1 MDNQQLQRFSASQA
15 QLARMIEGTEPL
27 IETLDAP
34 HVVTRLRELSEK
46 TSSDTFKIMIV
57 GAFKTGKST
66 LINALLGEEVL
77 PAFATPTTAIINEV
91 KYGPEPRAV
100 LHFLDPQPEKLYDG
114 VPEKALAHIQAHQGE
129 KIPPIELPVDEIED
143 YVVIPMGMEH
153 DEASKQSPFSRVELF
168 WPLEILKNGVEIV
181 DSPGLR
187 ENPARTQVTMSYLS
201 QADTVVFAISAL
213 SAGSKDET
221 DFLADTLPL
230 YGISEQNLFC
240 VVNRI
245 NQVRNDRE
253 RARVMKFVDNL
264 MKPYTK
270 RIFYVNALDALEGRL
285 DGNDAKVESS
295 NIPALEHDLTDYLAN
310 ERGKVK
316 LATPARECVRTLR
329 RDILES
335 VIPQR
340 RRALSMDLAEL
351 KRRYD
356 EARPELDRLQ
366 QQIQLICAKA
376 DALINGMEPELRRYA
391 LAYFNDLPAQIRA
404 WMDGYEPTTE
414 VRAMHAKADGQ
425 KLAEELGDFLSQKLD
440 AETRAWAAGPF
451 SKLVSE
457 KGDSLRNELQASID
471 DFYVSLDQV
480 KFDITSDA
488 GDSQQTSDVP
498 TWQRVA
504 AGAAGFVIGGAS
516 LAAVGATTGLNVE
529 FAKSIG
535 IALGGAFAL
544 GLLGLTN
551 PLFLAAFLLANSAIT
566 ISGNSKKA
574 AETAKQSAAD
584 EYCKAINENGEAL
597 AHTAVA
603 SALEALGSIKD
614 AVKES
619 LGTELS
625 ETQQQVEGIIA
636 EMEQGEENVH
646 AQQAKL
652 DDCEKQLRE
661 TADRLDSFIF
671 DLVKN
676 G

>member
-1 MDNQQLQRFSASQA
+1 MDNQQLQRFAQSQA
-15 QLARMIEGTEPL
+15 ELARMIEGTEPL
-27 IETLDAP
+27 VETLDAP
-34 HVVTRLRELSEK
+34 HVVARLRELSDK
-46 TSSDTFKIMIV
+46 TSADTFKIMVV

-66 LINALLGEEVL
+66 FINALLGEEVL

-100 LHFLDPQPEKLYDG
+100 LHFLDPQPERLYDG
-114 VPEKALAHIQAHQGE
+114 VPEKALAHIKAHQGE

-168 WPLEILKNGVEIV
+168 WPLDILRNGVEII

-201 QADTVVFAISAL
+201 QADTVIFAISAL

-221 DFLADTLPL
+221 DFLSDTLPL
-230 YGISEQNLFC
+230 YGINEQNLFC

-253 RARVMKFVDNL
+253 RARVTKFVNNL
-264 MKPYTK
+264 MKPFTS
-270 RIFYVNALDALEGRL
+270 RIFYINALDALDGRL
-285 DGNDAKVESS
+285 DGEDEKVEASGV
-295 NIPALEHDLTDYLAN
+295 PALERSLTDYLAN
-310 ERGKVK
+310 DRGKVK

-351 KRRYD
+351 KRRYA
-356 EARPELDRLQ
+356 EATPELERLEQ
-366 QQIQLICAKA
+366 RIQLICAKA
-376 DALINGMEPELRRYA
+376 DALISGMEPELRRYA
-391 LAYFNDLPAQIRA
+391 LSYFNDLPAQIRA
-404 WMDGYEPTTE
+404 WMDEYEPKTE
-414 VRAMHAKADGQ
+414 VRSMHAKADGQ
-425 KLAEELGDFLSQKLD
+425 KLAEELGDFLSQRLD
-440 AETRAWAAGPF
+440 TETRAWAAGPF

-480 KFDITSDA
+480 KFNITSDA
-488 GDSQQTSDVP
+488 GEGQQVSDVP

-504 AGAAGFVIGGAS
+504 AGAAGYVLGGAS
-516 LAAVGATTGLNVE
+516 LAAVGATTGFNVE

-535 IALGGAFAL
+535 IAFGGALAL

-551 PLFLAAFLLANSAIT
+551 PIFLAAFLLANSAIT
-566 ISGNSKKA
+566 ISGNSKKI
-574 AETAKQSAAD
+574 AESTKRSVAD
-584 EYCKAINENGEAL
+584 EYCKSINEKGEEL

-603 SALEALGSIKD
+603 SALEALSGIKD
-614 AVKES
+614 AVQES

-625 ETQQQVEGIIA
+625 ETKQQVEGIIA
-636 EMEQGEENVH
+636 EMEQGEENVKT
-646 AQQAKL
+646 QQAKL
-652 DDCEKQLRE
+652 DDCEKQLLE
-661 TADRLDSFIF
+661 TADRLDTFIF